1 MLFVDSNIWCYYF
14 DQRLP
19 EYASVRDAMREI
31 IKSEQIACNTVIV
44 IEVAH
49 YLVRHF
55 TEKIARKKIETF
67 INLTNIDIADFNR
80 QALNQTVET
89 LLAYAYT
96 EGLGGRDATVIASM
110 KLQNIKKIVSH
121 DDIFKR
127 LANKLE
133 LEVIDPAQPIQ
144 PIVFHVLEHFN
155 FG

>member
-1 MLFVDSNIWCYYF
+1 M
-14 DQRLP
+14 
-19 EYASVRDAMREI
+19 EM
-31 IKSEQIACNTVIV
+31 
-44 IEVAH
+44 AH

-89 LLAYAYT
+89 LLAHAYN

-133 LEVIDPAQPIQ
+133 LEVIDPARPIQ
-144 PIVFHVLEHFN
+144 V
-155 FG
+155 

>member
-19 EYASVRDAMREI
+19 EYMSVRDVMREI
-31 IKSEQIACNTVIV
+31 IKSEEIACNTVIV

-67 INLTNIDIADFNR
+67 INLANIDIADFNR
-80 QALNQTVET
+80 QALNQTIET
-89 LLAYAYT
+89 LLAHAYT
-96 EGLGGRDATVIASM
+96 EGLGGRDATIISFM

-121 DDIFKR
+121 DDIFK
-127 LANKLE
+127 LVANKLE

-144 PIVFHVLEHFN
+144 P
-155 FG
+155 

>member
-14 DQRLP
+14 DARLP
-19 EYASVRDAMREI
+19 EHVRVRDAMREI
-31 IKSEQIACNTVIV
+31 INTQEIACNTVIV
-44 IEVAH
+44 MEVAH

-67 INLTNIDIADFNR
+67 VNLSNIDIADFNR
-80 QALNQTVET
+80 QLLSETVET
-89 LLAYAYT
+89 LLAYAYA

-110 KLQNIKKIVSH
+110 KLKNIKKIISH

-144 PIVFHVLEHFN
+144 L
-155 FG
+155 

>member
-19 EYASVRDAMREI
+19 EYAYVRDAMREI
-31 IKSEQIACNTVIV
+31 IKSEKIACNTVIV
-44 IEVAH
+44 MEVAH

-67 INLTNIDIADFNR
+67 INLTNIDITDFNR
-80 QALNQTVET
+80 QALNQTIET
-89 LLAYAYT
+89 LLAYAYN

-121 DDIFKR
+121 DNIFRR

-144 PIVFHVLEHFN
+144 P
-155 FG
+155 

>member
-19 EYASVRDAMREI
+19 EFESVRDAMREI
-31 IKSEQIACNTVIV
+31 IKSEEIACNTVIV
-44 IEVAH
+44 MEVAH

-80 QALNQTVET
+80 HALNQTVET
-89 LLAYAYT
+89 LLAHAYT

-133 LEVIDPAQPIQ
+133 LEVIDPARPIQ
-144 PIVFHVLEHFN
+144 T
-155 FG
+155 

>member
-1 MLFVDSNIWCYYF
+1 VGTNRKIEVSKMLFVDSNIWCYYF
-14 DQRLP
+14 DARLP
-19 EYASVRDAMREI
+19 EHVPVRDAMRQI
-31 IKSEQIACNTVIV
+31 IKSQQIACNTVIV
-44 IEVAH
+44 MEVAH

-55 TEKIARKKIETF
+55 PEKIARKKIETF
-67 INLTNIDIADFNR
+67 INLANIDIADFNR
-80 QALNQTVET
+80 QAMNQTIET
-89 LLAYAYT
+89 LLAYAYN

-144 PIVFHVLEHFN
+144 P
-155 FG
+155 

>member
-1 MLFVDSNIWCYYF
+1 MLFIDSNIWCYYF

-19 EYASVRDAMREI
+19 EYVSVRDVMREI
-31 IKSEQIACNTVIV
+31 IKSEEIACNTVIV
-44 IEVAH
+44 MELAH

-55 TEKIARKKIETF
+55 TEKNARKKIETF

-80 QALNQTVET
+80 QALTQTVET
-89 LLAYAYT
+89 LLAHAYT
-96 EGLGGRDATVIASM
+96 EGLGGRDATIIASM

-121 DDIFKR
+121 DDIFRR

-144 PIVFHVLEHFN
+144 P
-155 FG
+155 

>member
-1 MLFVDSNIWCYYF
+1 MLFIDSNIWCYYF

-19 EYASVRDAMREI
+19 EHVRVRDVMREI
-31 IKSEQIACNTVIV
+31 IKSEEIACNTVIV
-44 IEVAH
+44 MEVAH

-55 TEKIARKKIETF
+55 TEKIARKKIEVF
-67 INLTNIDIADFNR
+67 VNLSNIDIADFNR
-80 QALNQTVET
+80 QLLSETVET

-133 LEVIDPAQPIQ
+133 LEVIDPAQPIK
-144 PIVFHVLEHFN
+144 P
-155 FG
+155 